1 MTIASTFLTVALS
14 LLPFAFSQAKPDFS
28 GSWKQVDLKVTPPP
42 ADTGGALPPG
52 ITVIRQTATTIAIER
67 EAFGDPIV
75 YTFALDGS
83 ESRNASGAM
92 TMTTRTRWEGDR
104 LVTEGTSVS
113 VTSQGRLVWKTR
125 EVRYFDARKAH
136 IVERT
141 FTELRRGDHDVN
153 ARAAGARNACDST
166 DSSRRMSPCPP
177 CLRCSSAG
185 PLTTGSVRSMR

>member
-1 MTIASTFLTVALS
+1 MTLLSSLLTVALG
-14 LLPFAFSQAKPDFS
+14 LLPVAFIQAKPDFS

-42 ADTGGALPPG
+42 SDTSGALPPG

-83 ESRNASGAM
+83 DSKNASGAM

-113 VTSQGRLVWKTR
+113 VTSQGRSVWKIK

-136 IVERT
+136 IVERS
-141 FTELRRGDHDVN
+141 F
-153 ARAAGARNACDST
+153 T
-166 DSSRRMSPCPP
+166 DSGGAVTSSRQVLERVAPT
-177 CLRCSSAG
+177 RV
-185 PLTTGSVRSMR
+185 SVRGYVVRGTQVPGGRCAPSNS

>member
-1 MTIASTFLTVALS
+1 M
-14 LLPFAFSQAKPDFS
+14 
-28 GSWKQVDLKVTPPP
+28 TPPP

-67 EAFGDPIV
+67 EAFGNPIV

-113 VTSQGRLVWKTR
+113 VTSQGRSVWKTQGGPL
-125 EVRYFDARKAH
+125 
-136 IVERT
+136 
-141 FTELRRGDHDVN
+141 LRRPRRLTVRWSGTNRHDFHRRIRVGTGQDDERL
-153 ARAAGARNACDST
+153 RA
-166 DSSRRMSPCPP
+166 
-177 CLRCSSAG
+177 SSATFR
-185 PLTTGSVRSMR
+185 PRS